1 MGTQLGPQ
9 EPWPRFKLSFLGHRS
24 GSSCLV
30 PASRAEQ
37 GRGGVSPARFLRLGV
52 DEEFGGSEGLEGVRQ
67 GEQGRQKPR
76 AMWEMQSSLGSLAI
90 LAASDA
96 AT

>member
-9 EPWPRFKLSFLGHRS
+9 EPWPRFKLSFLGHHS

-30 PASRAEQ
+30 PASRAGP
-37 GRGGVSPARFLRLGV
+37 GRGEPRQVPAAGSGRGVR
-52 DEEFGGSEGLEGVRQ
+52 GSEGLEGVRQ

-76 AMWEMQSSLGSLAI
+76 AMWEMQSSLGSLAV